1 MKVELDNGYY
11 TGNHATV
18 GGGESWTE
26 VPSLPDEQDRM
37 KARCYRWEND
47 TWVFDKKLY
56 GELEKQRLQEE
67 QEKAER
73 LFEEKKEAMIV
84 QSRKNLADY
93 LASHTVTSM
102 CHGEPAEYSITS
114 EKQTY
119 LASMIMTAQMAAE
132 AGLDYQPSWNASGKV
147 CTYDWTLEQLRQLA
161 FEIEGVVRPLVSGQQ
176 TMETLIRAA
185 QSVEELDGISIT
197 FGEAEHEDT
206 E

>member
-1 MKVELDNGYY
+1 MKAELDNGYY
-11 TGNHATV
+11 TGNYATI
-18 GGGESWTE
+18 GGSESWME
-26 VPSLPDEQDRM
+26 VPNLPDEQDRM

-47 TWVFDKKLY
+47 TWVFDEKLY
-56 GELEKQRLQEE
+56 EEKEKQRLQEE

-73 LFEEKKEAMIV
+73 RFMEKKESMII
-84 QSRKNLADY
+84 QSRQNLADY
-93 LASHTVTSM
+93 LASHTVTST
-102 CHGEPAEYSITS
+102 CHGEPAEYNITS
-114 EKQTY
+114 EKQSY

-132 AGLDYQPSWNASGKV
+132 AGLDYQPSWNASGQV

-185 QSVEELDGISIT
+185 VSEEELDGIDIT
-197 FGEAEHEDT
+197 FEEVGHEDT